1 MFLAAATTRSGDI
14 GNTLIHLS
22 PATAHIP
29 NKISSV
35 QQKIEIERKTQ
46 SGAKTLLPNLTD
58 LALKEQCEH
67 AIAESEKRLQYLE
80 TELRKLQ
87 VRKNLVTGDERSLIP
102 SGKILG
108 PSGGTIGR
116 NGRRLSDPSMLST
129 ALLVEATNQLPDGGD
144 SHTRGINDSGV
155 VNATDGNIPGSST
168 REIEIADLMKGV
180 PKPDA
185 TEQAAE
191 NQASLPRNPS
201 ECSAQPVLSDFDFL
215 KSDAIIT
222 PLKVKYKLSEV
233 ESKLDIEQKV
243 QAGTERMWQV
253 MKLQPAQAPGDLR
266 QQQIEEK
273 LIECQSKVSL
283 LLKSRQRYKGL
294 DLEDAS
300 DGLPLLPTD
309 PSSSESPMMYKANRR
324 PQSGR
329 IHIKLL
335 AATALPNKKHSKSDT
350 FVVVKIDGVQ
360 KAQSKF
366 SLTNKWFEDFEIV
379 VEKGLEVE
387 ICVRERGGGILALL
401 WFKLAELDT
410 MQRLR
415 AMKNVIKDDHL
426 AGDKPENVVEV
437 PDMWLDL
444 EPGGQLALKLNF
456 VASGAGKLQRRNKTI
471 IRKAPVQK
479 VFPKKGHKFAPAQ
492 FYQVMKCAVCC
503 EFLISSQGYQCQACK
518 YTCHKKCQPRV
529 FSKCIT
535 LGESEKGEGGED
547 QLMHHRIPHRFEDTY
562 NLGVN
567 WCCHC
572 GYMLPLVKKECKRCS
587 ECGISAH
594 TQCSLLVPSLCGLT
608 TELIDQMK
616 RAIDQAEK
624 LKKEKEIMKAEKAKA
639 AKEQLEQEE
648 AEVKPAAVVSTLQVA
663 SSPNGASSTVLSTY
677 SATSSGDNLQT
688 AGPNRRTSTM
698 PDPVPG
704 GKPGPTRAAPR
715 GIGLDDFNLMAVLG
729 KGNFGKVML
738 AEEKLTKKH
747 YAIKV
752 LKKDFVIENDESEST
767 RSEKRVFLTA
777 NLERFPFLVNL
788 HSCFQTETRLYFVM
802 EFVSGGDLMWHIQH
816 ERFSEKR
823 ARYYACEV
831 LLALEYFHKNNITY
845 RDLKLDN
852 ILLTLEG
859 HIKIAD
865 YGLCKENMPFG
876 ATTAT
881 FCGTPEFMAPEI
893 LKEKPYTRAV
903 DWWALGVLIY
913 EMILGQSP
921 FPGDGED
928 QIFDAILHDDVL
940 FPGNMNKDAVDL
952 LKKLLTK
959 DPLSRLGAGPK
970 DAADIKVHP
979 YFKDVNWDD
988 VLHLKNP
995 PPFYPKITSP
1005 TDISNFDEEF
1015 TKEAPVL
1022 TPINMILS
1030 AADQE
1035 EFRGFTHISDWAQQ
1049 QRTKARDQSK

>member
-1 MFLAAATTRSGDI
+1 M
-14 GNTLIHLS
+14 
-22 PATAHIP
+22 
-29 NKISSV
+29 
-35 QQKIEIERKTQ
+35 EIERKTQ

-58 LALKEQCEH
+58 TTLKEQCEN
-67 AIAESEKRLQYLE
+67 AITESEKRLQYLE

-87 VRKNLVTGDERSLIP
+87 VRKNLVTGDERSLIQNT
-102 SGKILG
+102 KI
-108 PSGGTIGR
+108 GTPTGTLGR
-116 NGRRLSDPSMLST
+116 NGRRLSDPSLIPNRSRSKI
-129 ALLVEATNQLPDGGD
+129 GGD
-144 SHTRGINDSGV
+144 ILMGP
-155 VNATDGNIPGSST
+155 TDAVKAEQGSSR

-180 PKPDA
+180 SKPDPAA
-185 TEQAAE
+185 TTTQETD
-191 NQASLPRNPS
+191 ASLPRKTFDSP
-201 ECSAQPVLSDFDFL
+201 AQAVLSDFDYL
-215 KSDAIIT
+215 KSDTIIT
-222 PLKVKYKLSEV
+222 PMKVKYKLSEV

-253 MKLQPAQAPGDLR
+253 MKLQPSLATGDIR

-273 LIECQSKVSL
+273 LLECQSKVSL
-283 LLKSRQRYKGL
+283 LTKSRQRYKGL
-294 DLEDAS
+294 DLEDNA
-300 DGLPLLPTD
+300 DLPALPND
-309 PSSSESPMMYKANRR
+309 ANAQAAESPTQYKINKR

-329 IHIKLL
+329 LQVKIL
-335 AATALPNKKHSKSDT
+335 AANAIPNKKHSKSDT
-350 FVVVKIDGVQ
+350 YAVIKIDGVQ
-360 KAQSKF
+360 KGQTKYN
-366 SLTNKWFEDFEIV
+366 LTNKWFDDFEIV
-379 VEKGLEVE
+379 VEKALEVE

-410 MQRLR
+410 MLRLS
-415 AMKNVIKDDHL
+415 AMKNAIK
-426 AGDKPENVVEV
+426 EV
-437 PDMWLDL
+437 GAELDPTAASTAKLPVDSGVKGGQNEIPDFWLDL
-444 EPGGQLALKLNF
+444 EPSGQIAIKLNF
-456 VASGAGKLQRRNKTI
+456 IASGAGKLQRRNKTI
-471 IRKAPVQK
+471 IRKALVQK
-479 VFPKKGHKFAPAQ
+479 VFPKKGHKFAPTQ

-535 LGESEKGEGGED
+535 LGEKENGDGGED
-547 QLMHHRIPHRFEDTY
+547 QLMHHRIPHRFEETY

-567 WCCHC
+567 WCSHC

-639 AKEQLEQEE
+639 AKDAVDREE
-648 AEVKPAAVVSTLQVA
+648 AAKAAAEAKTASAFNQQISTLHATTSGLGVS
-663 SSPNGASSTVLSTY
+663 SSPKSPKGRSTT
-677 SATSSGDNLQT
+677 ASGDNLQIT
-688 AGPNRRTSTM
+688 EASSRRTSNIDAM
-698 PDPVPG
+698 ASGKG
-704 GKPGPTRAAPR
+704 GPLRTAPR
-715 GIGLDDFNLMAVLG
+715 GIGLDDFNLLAVLG

-831 LLALEYFHKNNITY
+831 LMALEYFHKNNITY

-865 YGLCKENMPFG
+865 YGLCKENMPYG

-928 QIFDAILHDDVL
+928 QIFDAILHDDAL
-940 FPGNMNKDAVDL
+940 FPGNMNKDAVDI
-952 LKKLLTK
+952 LKK
-959 DPLSRLGAGPK
+959 
-970 DAADIKVHP
+970 
-979 YFKDVNWDD
+979 
-988 VLHLKNP
+988 
-995 PPFYPKITSP
+995 TSP

-1035 EFRGFTHISDWAQQ
+1035 EFRGFTHI
-1049 QRTKARDQSK
+1049 R